1 MRTDASI
8 ISKDWT
14 EWDERVLEFHLL
26 EFTEVLKD
34 SCLFVLPHILC
45 EYLYNLSKKFTRYY
59 SCVCKEFSN
68 SSESLQL
75 FAKQEMDRHARLS
88 VENQKGA
95 KINHERPFKDLF
107 TTPPP
112 SLARDPTINSRFEL
126 FSIRSTVTTDSR
138 FKRGQL
144 FGLISVSD
152 KDGLLL
158 DAGSHISE
166 PDFGYIPIFNV
177 DWSDSTNMR
186 NGAVVYLEDPSFHRL
201 VPFSSSI
208 DIRIELNV
216 ISEDKDACFPMCNTK
231 FELDVSEFWAKK
243 LDSKCGRLSINGEN
257 AITSMYYIL
266 LRDAIDTVV
275 EVSFK
280 TKTRRKVCGYIA
292 AYYDDDSDLPFESY
306 HPMRNWYAA
315 LLVKSHLPFNLVDGK
330 IALKKSILAVPV
342 KGSLRIEANLQDYD
356 SEEVILKGS
365 HTFKS
370 QRKDSS
376 SYIIDGREGTDFGLD
391 VKVKWDYK
399 V

>member
-1 MRTDASI
+1 M
-8 ISKDWT
+8 
-14 EWDERVLEFHLL
+14 V
-26 EFTEVLKD
+26 V
-34 SCLFVLPHILC
+34 
-45 EYLYNLSKKFTRYY
+45 
-59 SCVCKEFSN
+59 
-68 SSESLQL
+68 QL
-75 FAKQEMDRHARLS
+75 IF
-88 VENQKGA
+88 
-95 KINHERPFKDLF
+95 I
-107 TTPPP
+107 
-112 SLARDPTINSRFEL
+112 RDPTINSRFEL
-126 FSIRSTVTTDSR
+126 FSIRSTVTRDSR
-138 FKRGQL
+138 FQSGKL

-166 PDFGYIPIFNV
+166 PDFGYVPLFNV
-177 DWSDSTNMR
+177 DWSDSTNLL
-186 NGAVVYLEDPSFHRL
+186 NGAVVYLEDPRFHRS

-216 ISEDKDACFPMCNTK
+216 ISENKDACFPICNTK
-231 FELDVSEFWAKK
+231 FEIDVSEFWAKK
-243 LDSKCGRLSINGEN
+243 LDCKCGRLSVNGEN
-257 AITSMYYIL
+257 AITSMYYML
-266 LRDAIDTVV
+266 VRDAIDTVV

-280 TKTRRKVCGYIA
+280 KKTRRRVCGYIA

-315 LLVKSHLPFNLVDGK
+315 LLIKSHLPFNLVDGK

-342 KGSLRIEANLQDYD
+342 KGSLRIEADLQDYD
-356 SEEVILKGS
+356 SGEEILDGS